1 VLYYFRH
8 ACSRLST
15 NIIKVTFVRGAE
27 RGCEYVALHL
37 LDMFR
42 RSLLCGSPT
51 PFGSPRAP
59 PPDSP
64 DDIIRSTE
72 ELYEAGVRF
81 RRDATSS
88 FLDIRFNMGTLYLP
102 PITVDDTTEYVLL
115 NLMAFER
122 LHVGAGNDVT
132 TYVFFMDNMVD
143 LARDVA
149 LLQCRS
155 SCSSAS
161 SGTRSCSSCSS
172 TVPCGC

>member
-1 VLYYFRH
+1 
-8 ACSRLST
+8 
-15 NIIKVTFVRGAE
+15 
-27 RGCEYVALHL
+27 
-37 LDMFR
+37 MFR

-64 DDIIRSTE
+64 GDIIRSTE

-81 RRDATSS
+81 RRDATSN
-88 FLDIRFNMGTLYLP
+88 FLDIRFHMGTLYLP

-161 SGTRSCSSCSS
+161 SGTRSCFR
-172 TVPCGC
+172 VPCRAAADRFIFPCLSNLQSCALREAIAFITNASC